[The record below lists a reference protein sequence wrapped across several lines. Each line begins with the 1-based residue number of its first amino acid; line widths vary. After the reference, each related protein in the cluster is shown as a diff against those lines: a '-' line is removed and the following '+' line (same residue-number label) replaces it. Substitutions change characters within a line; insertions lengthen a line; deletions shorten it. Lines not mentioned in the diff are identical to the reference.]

1 MDKTT
6 ITVATI
12 QLNLKQCFTEKSFY
26 NFIED
31 IFQKSKADVL
41 IFPEDISFCLA
52 WVKEESLQAFSLKS
66 SIENLSTFI
75 LSRLNLRKMGKWLC
89 DPKIERII
97 RRTFTSLTRKY
108 NKVAVAGSIYVE
120 RHNGR
125 FNASLVFD
133 HGEYVGEYLKQYLVP
148 LEISW
153 GIKGDYNCSP
163 LQTSKGNIGV
173 CICYDLNDPKVCREL
188 TKKGAEY
195 IVAPSSGWRPYPGYP
210 FDELT
215 EMPQLKR
222 AKENNIIIFRPY
234 CCGFL
239 FPGLYFQGHATIV
252 DKNGLIMKSK
262 SRNRQEILE
271 YKIDV
276 NS

>member
-1 MDKTT
+1 MD
-6 ITVATI
+6 
-12 QLNLKQCFTEKSFY
+12 LK
-26 NFIED
+26 
-31 IFQKSKADVL
+31 
-41 IFPEDISFCLA
+41 
-52 WVKEESLQAFSLKS
+52 
-66 SIENLSTFI
+66 
-75 LSRLNLRKMGKWLC
+75 
-89 DPKIERII
+89 
-97 RRTFTSLTRKY
+97 
-108 NKVAVAGSIYVE
+108 
-120 RHNGR
+120 
-125 FNASLVFD
+125 
-133 HGEYVGEYLKQYLVP
+133 
-148 LEISW
+148 
-153 GIKGDYNCSP
+153 
-163 LQTSKGNIGV
+163 
-173 CICYDLNDPKVCREL
+173 
-188 TKKGAEY
+188 KKGADY